1 MLLLMPGASECSG
14 YNRFTEWLERKFLS
28 RFEGLGL
35 SK

>member
-1 MLLLMPGASECSG
+1 MLLLMPGASKCWE